1 MRFYS
6 ITETGRVR
14 SKNQDFVF
22 ATDQKIGPLSNL
34 FLVADGMGGHNA
46 GEFASAFAVQ
56 TVVEAIRNS
65 TIQEPIAA
73 LEQAISSANYK
84 VYQEAL
90 ADPNKKGMGTTLV
103 AATFQDGHL
112 FIANVGDSRLYVAT
126 NQELRQVTR
135 DHSLVQEL
143 VREGNLQESEAQ
155 IHPRKNMITRAVGAE
170 KAVRTDFF
178 DVEIRTGDQIV
189 LCTDGLTNMVSDET
203 MSDVLFTADE
213 TPEEKASKLVN
224 IAEENGVSQA
234 FMFIVHVS

>member
-1 MRFYS
+1 M
-6 ITETGRVR
+6 
-14 SKNQDFVF
+14 
-22 ATDQKIGPLSNL
+22 
-34 FLVADGMGGHNA
+34 
-46 GEFASAFAVQ
+46 
-56 TVVEAIRNS
+56 
-65 TIQEPIAA
+65 
-73 LEQAISSANYK
+73 
-84 VYQEAL
+84 
-90 ADPNKKGMGTTLV
+90 

-224 IAEENGVSQA
+224 IAEENGGRDNITV
-234 FMFIVHVS
+234 ILIEL